1 MKYFGD
7 SYIWKIF
14 GNLLVPICSLSNM
27 FVHFLF
33 LLLTFLSLVSALV
46 WSLKQQVGEKH
57 RPGGEETLI
66 RKIRKYSSK
75 LF

>member
-7 SYIWKIF
+7 SCIWKIF
-14 GNLLVPICSLSNM
+14 GNLLVPICSLNNM

-33 LLLTFLSLVSALV
+33 LLLTFLSLVSAFL
-46 WSLKQQVGEKH
+46 WSLQQQVGEKH
-57 RPGGEETLI
+57 RPGGEETLR

-75 LF
+75 